1 MIRSYHG
8 FQDDHLCAR
17 IKPVIYGAVHG
28 VQAIYDKKLTTE
40 DWGFLLVDVNN
51 AFNEINRIGML

>member
-1 MIRSYHG
+1 MA

-28 VQAIYDKKLTTE
+28 VQAICDEKSTTE
-40 DWGFLLVDVNN
+40 DWGFMIVDAKNV
-51 AFNEINRIGML
+51 FNEIN

>member
-1 MIRSYHG
+1 MA